1 VRNAVLADAG
11 RLYAAVDHSDL
22 HDQQALELQ
31 RLSQQ
36 HCSAIVS
43 FSTLLEV
50 HSLVLRKIS
59 RSVALRWLKETTVA
73 TLLNPTPEDYRQAS
87 ARLADFTDQS
97 ITLFDATLAILA
109 LRTGLT
115 VWTYD
120 KSLRSDAGSGLA
132 VGPSVSTHSDNR
144 DYRTCPVP
152 TISYLE
158 EVSSARANG
167 PRQCSF

>member
-11 RLYAAVDHSDL
+11 PLYAAVDPSDL
-22 HDQQALELQ
+22 LHQQALRELQ
-31 RLSQQ
+31 RLSDD
-36 HCSAIVS
+36 HCDVIVS

-50 HSLVLRKIS
+50 HSLVLRKLR
-59 RSVALRWLKETTVA
+59 RSVALRWLDEMAAA
-73 TLLNPTPEDYRQAS
+73 TLINPTPEDYRQAS

-120 KSLRSDAGSGLA
+120 HHFEVMR
-132 VGPSVSTHSDNR
+132 V
-144 DYRTCPVP
+144 PVW
-152 TISYLE
+152 
-158 EVSSARANG
+158 R
-167 PRQCSF
+167 